1 MEIKRSTIEN
11 FSYEI
16 IERISR
22 FISHLDE
29 IKFQFYENEANS
41 LDKIDLLNNYKD
53 SLFKLL
59 QTTIYS

>member
-41 LDKIDLLNNYKD
+41 LDKIDLLN
-53 SLFKLL
+53 KL
-59 QTTIYS
+59 